1 MRDQMKSYAEGFTLI
16 ELMIVVIVIGILAAI
31 AYPSYTGY
39 QERTKR
45 VEAQTTMLEIANQL
59 STYKVAYGDY
69 TNAASAP
76 FMVAKIPNSGT
87 ENYSLQLTVS
97 ADKHSWVLKATPAN
111 SMANT
116 GAITLD
122 STGKQCWEKTSGACE
137 PWDGK

>member
-1 MRDQMKSYAEGFTLI
+1 MKSYFNNGFTLI
-16 ELMIVVIVIGILAAI
+16 ELMIVVVILGILAAI

-39 QERTKR
+39 QARTKR

-59 STYKVAYGDY
+59 SAYKVAYGDY

-87 ENYSLQLTVS
+87 ENYGLQLTVS
-97 ADKHSWVLKATPAN
+97 ADKHSWTLKATPAN

-116 GAITLD
+116 GAITLN
-122 STGKQCWEKTSGACE
+122 SSGQQCWEKISGACE
-137 PWDGK
+137 PWDGR

>member
-1 MRDQMKSYAEGFTLI
+1 MQMKNNGFTLI
-16 ELMIVVIVIGILAAI
+16 ELMIVVVILGILAAI

-45 VEAQTTMLEIANQL
+45 VETQGVMLDLAQQL
-59 STYKVAYGDY
+59 SAYKVAHGSYKDASTAAFFT
-69 TNAASAP
+69 TNVP
-76 FMVAKIPNSGT
+76 DEVKN
-87 ENYSLQLTVS
+87 NYALGLV
-97 ADKHSWVLKATPAN
+97 PAN
-111 SMANT
+111 SDQTWTLTATPVPTGKLQGT